1 MISYIRKGIISSKD
15 EWARPDNYTLDKVT
29 DVEVLEDRDDTFLLN
44 GKKVAL
50 YILKENVT
58 FINDNKINRL
68 LYKLED

>member
-1 MISYIRKGIISSKD
+1 MSYSRKGIISSKD
-15 EWARPDNYTLDKVT
+15 HWARPDNYILDKVT
-29 DVEVLEDRDDTFLLN
+29 DVEVLEDRNDTFLLK
-44 GKKVAL
+44 GKGVAL